1 MKISKVAT
9 GLLIFLMIVSTSLAV
24 FTSYITP
31 ESVEAATYTW
41 GSEGATIRE
50 IQTKLKQWGY
60 YNGNIDGKYGYN
72 TWMAVRKFQAKN
84 GLKVDGI
91 AGPEILRKIGINVP
105 SGGGGS
111 SGKVYSWGARGE
123 TVREIQRR
131 LKNWGY
137 YNGSV
142 DGIYGYGTW
151 SAVKKFQQKNGL
163 KADGVT
169 GAATLQALGIPT
181 GQSQTSWE
189 RNLYLLAA
197 AIHGEAR
204 GEPYEGKVAVGAV
217 IMNRVRH
224 SSFPNTIAGVI
235 YQPGAFDAVADGQ
248 INLTPDDSAFKAARD
263 ALNGW
268 DPTGGA
274 IYYWNPATATSS
286 WVWSRPIIKQIG
298 KHVFAK

>member
-1 MKISKVAT
+1 
-9 GLLIFLMIVSTSLAV
+9 MIISTSLAV

-31 ESVEAATYTW
+31 ESVEAASYSW
-41 GSEGATIRE
+41 GSEGSTVRE

-60 YNGNIDGKYGYN
+60 YNGNVDGKYGYN
-72 TWMAVRKFQAKN
+72 TWLAVRKFQEKN

-91 AGPEILRKIGINVP
+91 AGPATLSKIGINTAARTG
-105 SGGGGS
+105 SS

-131 LKNWGY
+131 LKSWGY
-137 YNGSV
+137 YKGNI

-151 SAVKKFQQKNGL
+151 SAVRYFQQKNGL

-169 GAATLQALGIPT
+169 GRATLQALGIPT
-181 GQSQTSWE
+181 GQSQSSWE
-189 RNLYLLAA
+189 RNVYILAA

-268 DPTGGA
+268 DPSGGA

-286 WVWSRPIIKQIG
+286 WIWSRPIIKQIG